1 MLRRLLPAL
10 TLGLTLAAV
19 GAPLAEAAAPAR
31 TQVLAAPAPVEAAT
45 ADGLVVRADL
55 RDVYVT
61 GFPVLVEITVSNP
74 TREARSFPDL
84 AARPWL
90 VGFAFTTGTRRTE
103 RTNTPPAQDPGGS
116 WTLAPGGER
125 RVLLEIPASSRL
137 TGASS
142 VVVAIAGAAAPAAA
156 PPASPAP
163 AGGAPDTRLRLP
175 ARELRFQPA
184 RPVAGHA
191 LSDPTVRS
199 RTGDVIPWVQA
210 LPGGGFEL
218 LALQMAP
225 KHPDTPHALR
235 PLLRLSRK
243 VEPALSRGRA
253 ADAGARWLYWQD
265 GDGRWTVGRLEAGQ
279 LRDGVRT
286 VAVPYAAAT
295 VLARGVTDGRGGL
308 LLPLW
313 VPDPAG
319 SGGSVQVLDVD
330 PQGGSTTRQV
340 VSLPARPLV
349 AATGVDAT
357 GNLLLAVGHAAAV
370 DLYKVDPT
378 APREIGARGVRL
390 QATTGGLAPA
400 ALAFDTVPDR
410 GSRAGGLALV
420 LVEAGKVGATA
431 TGRTRWYDLGGKIL
445 EDGPV
450 GPWTVPGT
458 IQDLLPD
465 GYGAWRALSRDK
477 AGALWVTAQAGK
489 PARVSAPTDGSAL
502 VPDSSGFGVLWP
514 TKSEVRLRTL
524 APDTVVRD
532 VVVGPRE

>member
-1 MLRRLLPAL
+1 MLRRFLPAL

-19 GAPLAEAAAPAR
+19 GAPLAEAAAPTR

-103 RTNTPPAQDPGGS
+103 RSNTPPA
-116 WTLAPGGER
+116 A
-125 RVLLEIPASSRL
+125 
-137 TGASS
+137 
-142 VVVAIAGAAAPAAA
+142 
-156 PPASPAP
+156 
-163 AGGAPDTRLRLP
+163 GAPDTRLRLP
-175 ARELRFQPA
+175 ARDLRFQPA

-191 LSDPTVRS
+191 LSDPTVRN

-225 KHPDTPHALR
+225 KHPDTPQALR

-286 VAVPYAAAT
+286 VAVPYATAT

-349 AATGVDAT
+349 AATGVDAA
-357 GNLLLAVGHAAAV
+357 GNLLLALGHAAAV

-390 QATTGGLAPA
+390 QANTGGLTPA

-477 AGALWVTAQAGK
+477 AGALWVTTQAGT
-489 PARVSAPTDGSAL
+489 PARVSASTDGSAL

-524 APDTVVRD
+524 AHDTVVRD